1 MTSKGA
7 SSAVRLTLPTLLVG
21 PRAQG
26 RNYDI
31 LRRSSEEPLAREL
44 QGLISDF
51 ILSLAGWAEGK
62 PPEFVA
68 YFPVAADGRS
78 AVLAR
83 GRYLG
88 EASQGSIAT
97 AVLILLDA
105 AAMRAIGDAPQQLI
119 PFLPDPQDAQAG
131 GEPLS
136 VDVLP
141 GGEAPSGGRL
151 SRLGA
156 AWRDRVLDT
165 GGEDP
170 RAVLVEALYA
180 VQPRAQRSRLTGW
193 ASTAGLPKVGRFS
206 PAELF
211 RLVTHAS
218 DDRGALEDLPHLPMR
233 LEGGLLVGDEVDVPE
248 ARQAWERLRSL
259 EGSPALHKALDALA
273 WSPNSAGIAAA
284 DMVALGAIDAC
295 LTLQPSTQ
303 VELLTALARK
313 AADKSDPLHT
323 ALRQG
328 LMGAFTGL
336 IDTTPAAAPT
346 YIDAYVEA
354 GPEAIEQVRPVLA
367 AAAARVEVLNR
378 LKSETVAD
386 LVRGGVL
393 DAFAGEVTDKTLVG
407 LDKTRALDLLNL
419 AVTRAVGNDKHWR
432 LACLLTAQL
441 ARAGALPSGKASAFG
456 QVLEALAKPRD
467 GRDLADAAVV
477 RLVHDQAPQ
486 HFGLFVRRALTP
498 ALADGTAPRRQLR
511 AALASLT
518 ALKLGAPR

>member
-1 MTSKGA
+1 MTGK
-7 SSAVRLTLPTLLVG
+7 SATSPVRLTLPTLLVG

-51 ILSLAGWAEGK
+51 TLSLAGWAEGK

-68 YFPVAADGRS
+68 YFPVGEGRG

-97 AVLILLDA
+97 AVLVLLDPA
-105 AAMRAIGDAPQQLI
+105 ALKAVGDAPHQLI
-119 PFLPDPQDAQAG
+119 PFLPDPQDAKAG
-131 GEPLS
+131 AEALT

-141 GGEAPSGGRL
+141 GGEAPLSGRL

-193 ASTAGLPKVGRFS
+193 ASTAGLPKIGRFS

-211 RLVTHAS
+211 RLITHAS
-218 DDRGALEDLPHLPMR
+218 SDRGALEDLPHLPMR
-233 LEGGLLVGDEVDVPE
+233 LEGGLLVGDEVDAPE
-248 ARQAWERLRSL
+248 ARQAWERLRAL
-259 EGSPALHKALDALA
+259 DGSPSLQRALDGLA

-303 VELLTALARK
+303 VELLTALSRK
-313 AADKSDPLHT
+313 AADRSDPLHP

-336 IDTTPAAAPT
+336 IDTTPSAAPT
-346 YIDAYVEA
+346 YVDAYVQA
-354 GPEAIEQVRPVLA
+354 GPEAVEQVRPVLA
-367 AAAARVEVLNR
+367 AAAGRIEVLNR
-378 LKSETVAD
+378 LKSETVSA
-386 LVRGGVL
+386 LVSGGVL
-393 DAFAGEVTDKTLVG
+393 DAFAGEVSPEALAG
-407 LDKTRALDLLNL
+407 LDPASALGLLNL
-419 AVTRAVGNDKHWR
+419 AVTRAVGNDRHWR

-441 ARAGALPSGKASAFG
+441 ARAGALPSDRASAFDRI
-456 QVLEALAKPRD
+456 LDALAKPRD
-467 GRDLADAAVV
+467 GRDLAEAAVV
-477 RLVHDQAPQ
+477 KLVHAAAPER
-486 HFGLFVRRALTP
+486 FGVFVRRALAP
-498 ALADGTAPRRQLR
+498 ALADGAAPARQLR

-518 ALKLGAPR
+518 ALKLGAPS